1 MLSKLRDFS
10 KSKLAGVLITII
22 IIPFV
27 FWGMGSVFSGG
38 NTNNVVKIN
47 NKKISTQDFIEH
59 INTSNIDPDQL
70 RKNLDKNVLEEIL
83 GQLISLNILK
93 MEIQNLGIIKSDKSL
108 SESIIK
114 EKRFLDDDGKFSRTK
129 YEKFLIENNVTAGE
143 FERKIREGSLQ
154 KELFNYISGGIKSP
168 NFITKSLFLDETKQ
182 VNIKYFN
189 LDKHYKNNFTD
200 EEINEYIN
208 LNNDELKR
216 DYIDV
221 SYTIITPN
229 TLTDTDQ
236 YNARFFEII
245 DDIENEIA
253 NEINFEQILT
263 NYNLKIEKKENLYN
277 DESESFINTI
287 YSKRSED
294 RTQLIETEDFYV
306 LYEIT
311 NIENKIPEIND
322 KNFFES
328 VKEKLRSRNKFD
340 FNKNILKEIEEGK
353 FNESDFNKLA
363 KNVKIKNALIKSV
376 DDNSL
381 FNIDSLKML
390 FTIPTGDFLLIVDN
404 SNNIYLTKVENYQ
417 YNNFFSEEDKIKY
430 EIQSN
435 FKIQNE
441 ITNSYDL
448 ILNDKY
454 KVEIYN
460 NTLERLKNYF
470 R

>member
-114 EKRFLDDDGKFSRTK
+114 EKRFLDDDGKFSRIK

-143 FERKIREGSLQ
+143 FERKIREGSQQ

-363 KNVKIKNALIKSV
+363 ENVKIKSALIKSV

-390 FTIPTGDFLLIVDN
+390 FTIPKGDFLLIVDN

-441 ITNSYDL
+441 ITNTYDL

>member
-70 RKNLDKNVLEEIL
+70 RKNLDKNVLEDIL

-114 EKRFLDDDGKFSRTK
+114 EKRFLDDDGKFSRIK

-168 NFITKSLFLDETKQ
+168 DFITKSLFLDETKQ

-363 KNVKIKNALIKSV
+363 ENVKIKNALIKSV

-390 FTIPTGDFLLIVDN
+390 FTIPKGDFLLIVDN

-417 YNNFFSEEDKIKY
+417 YDNFFSEEDKIKY

>member
-47 NKKISTQDFIEH
+47 NKKVSTQDFIEH

-70 RKNLDKNVLEEIL
+70 RKNLDKNVLEDIL

-143 FERKIREGSLQ
+143 FERKIREGSQQ

-363 KNVKIKNALIKSV
+363 ENVKIKSALIKSV

-390 FTIPTGDFLLIVDN
+390 FTIPKGDFLLIVDN

-417 YNNFFSEEDKIKY
+417 YDNFFSEEDKIKY

>member
-143 FERKIREGSLQ
+143 FERKIREGSQQ

-363 KNVKIKNALIKSV
+363 ENVKIKSALIKSV

-390 FTIPTGDFLLIVDN
+390 FTIPKGDFLLIVDN

>member
-1 MLSKLRDFS
+1 
-10 KSKLAGVLITII
+10 
-22 IIPFV
+22 
-27 FWGMGSVFSGG
+27 MGSVFSGG

-47 NKKISTQDFIEH
+47 NKKVSTQDFIEH

-70 RKNLDKNVLEEIL
+70 RKNLDKNVLEDIL

-114 EKRFLDDDGKFSRTK
+114 EKRFLDDDGKFSRIK

-168 NFITKSLFLDETKQ
+168 DFITKSLFLDETKQ

-363 KNVKIKNALIKSV
+363 ENVKIKSALIKSV

-390 FTIPTGDFLLIVDN
+390 FTIPKGDFLLIVDN

-417 YNNFFSEEDKIKY
+417 YDNFFSEEDKIKY

>member
-10 KSKLAGVLITII
+10 KSKLAGVLIAII

-93 MEIQNLGIIKSDKSL
+93 MEIQNLGIFKSDKSL

-114 EKRFLDDDGKFSRTK
+114 EKRFLDDDGKFSRIK

-189 LDKHYKNNFTD
+189 LDIHYKNNFTD

-208 LNNDELKR
+208 LNNDEYKR

-363 KNVKIKNALIKSV
+363 ENIKIKSALIKSV

-390 FTIPTGDFLLIVDN
+390 FTIPKGDFLLIVDN

-448 ILNDKY
+448 ILNNKY